1 LKIPEPLK
9 QIIVLNNANV
19 PVKLPG
25 IIEKF
30 VDELPIPQAIN
41 PVSQGND
48 SAYFEVEMKCG
59 SHKFHRDFNETI
71 IYGYNGIYPGPT
83 IETMRGQTVNVKW
96 INHLPIASYWYTT
109 RLKDDFKNK
118 DCSGMITLIFIYLDF

>member
-1 LKIPEPLK
+1 MMIENSGASETNTCPEY
-9 QIIVLNNANV
+9 NANV

-25 IIEKF
+25 TIAKF
-30 VDELPIPQAIN
+30 VDELPIPQVLN

-48 SAYFEVEMKCG
+48 SAYYEVEMKCG

-83 IETMRGQTVNVKW
+83 IETMRGQTANVKW
-96 INHLPIASYWYTT
+96 INHLPLDHFLPVDKTLHGAMENPEP
-109 RLKDDFKNK
+109 LK
-118 DCSGMITLIFIYLDF
+118 LPQ